1 MGYMEY
7 RRETS
12 ALCDSN
18 CGQLTN
24 KIRSILWWSFTV
36 WGSRGSTLN
45 VSQHPSKVDQICDLR
60 KPDVT
65 CQLKMVHIFECL
77 GIGCRTIWAPWL
89 YRLVKAQ
96 RSSNLG
102 YFSWRPN
109 TGLSC
114 NPYSWEEWAKKGFY
128 GCVGW
133 MALHHEHVNQL
144 FSSFTSL
151 LLQDN
156 QRKRRAD
163 KEINQGRKN
172 PAADSGPWVT
182 DLWIPLYNFAIVL
195 TPGSQDNNILW
206 RYVQPYHTFFD
217 YW

>member
-1 MGYMEY
+1 MHQPAPSLVLVDDRPWDTWDTWDTG
-7 RRETS
+7 ETS

-24 KIRSILWWSFTV
+24 KIRTILWWSFTV

-45 VSQHPSKVDQICDLR
+45 VSQHPSKVDEICALR

-65 CQLKMVHIFECL
+65 CQLKMGNIFECL

-89 YRLVKAQ
+89 YWLVKAQ

-102 YFSWRPN
+102 YFSWHPN

-114 NPYSWEEWAKKGFY
+114 RPYSWEEWAKKGFY

-144 FSSFTSL
+144 FGSFTSPL
-151 LLQDN
+151 L
-156 QRKRRAD
+156 
-163 KEINQGRKN
+163 
-172 PAADSGPWVT
+172 
-182 DLWIPLYNFAIVL
+182 
-195 TPGSQDNNILW
+195 
-206 RYVQPYHTFFD
+206 
-217 YW
+217 